1 MHMKCE
7 AGTDTVYKC
16 KIEIQVATLG
26 SFMSDILE
34 NGRTILQDQVAW
46 ILQYLVTVVDSHF
59 DCHNNK

>member
-1 MHMKCE
+1 
-7 AGTDTVYKC
+7 VYKC

-26 SFMSDILE
+26 SFMSDILD